1 MILAAT
7 GIVLSAIYS
16 IWLYNRISFGTLKE
30 PRENVNHYAD
40 LNRGEFYMFV
50 ALMIVMFALGVNSSI
65 VTGLTSVAVRKIIV
79 CANAKKGKD

>member
-16 IWLYNRISFGTLKE
+16 IWLYNRVSFGTLKE
-30 PRENVNHYAD
+30 PSENVSHYAD

-50 ALMIVMFALGVNSSI
+50 VLMIVMFALGINSTI
-65 VTGLTSVAVRKIIV
+65 VTSLTSVAVRKILV
-79 CANAKKGKD
+79 CANAKKGNK